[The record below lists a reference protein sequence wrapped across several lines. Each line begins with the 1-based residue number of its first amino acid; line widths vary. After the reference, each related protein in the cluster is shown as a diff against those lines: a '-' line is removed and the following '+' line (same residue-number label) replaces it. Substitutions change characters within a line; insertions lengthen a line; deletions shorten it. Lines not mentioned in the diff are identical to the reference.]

1 MATLRAELAAHGN
14 GIGQLGS
21 LLSDTICQTISVL
34 FNPASSD
41 VVVEAVIKDILDKLT
56 RGAELLRTGSISM
69 TMLHKATEPELTV

>member
-56 RGAELLRTGSISM
+56 RGAELLPTGSISM